1 MAKNSATPHRKVEQL
16 RSATRLLILDE
27 GDRAPRSPL
36 VDLYEVADGL
46 VVEVD
51 LPGVRPEAIRL
62 TMAHNQ
68 LTIEAGAP
76 GRDPAPGRGCYL
88 RMERHTSR
96 FHRVLLLPVAVD
108 SRAATARYE
117 RGVLVVRFSK
127 IPDRRHQVTTIPVA
141 VTSTR
146 EDEIGSGD

>member
-1 MAKNSATPHRKVEQL
+1 MAKDSTAAHSRVEQL
-16 RSATRLLILDE
+16 RSAARLLIIDE
-27 GDRAPRSPL
+27 DDGAPRSPL

-51 LPGVRPEAIRL
+51 LPGVSVEAIRL

-76 GRDPAPGRGCYL
+76 SRERAPGRGCYL
-88 RMERHTSR
+88 RMERHTAR
-96 FHRVLLLPVAVD
+96 FHRVLSLPVAVD
-108 SRAATARYE
+108 SRVATARYE

-127 IPDRRHQVTTIPVA
+127 IPDRRHQVTTIPV
-141 VTSTR
+141 TST
-146 EDEIGSGD
+146 